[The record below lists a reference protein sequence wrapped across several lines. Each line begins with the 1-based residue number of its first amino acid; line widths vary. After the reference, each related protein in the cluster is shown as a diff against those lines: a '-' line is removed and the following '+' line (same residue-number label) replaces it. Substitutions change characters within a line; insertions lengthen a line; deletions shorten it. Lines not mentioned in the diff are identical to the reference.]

1 MNIIFNCSL
10 ILVFIKTFNLNQEK
24 IMQNFIMQKSIDKGM
39 KWNRIK
45 QQYYQIVHR
54 EIDYQIIGE
63 KEDNIHSRFLQHA
76 FP

>member
-1 MNIIFNCSL
+1 
-10 ILVFIKTFNLNQEK
+10 
-24 IMQNFIMQKSIDKGM
+24 MQKSIDKGM